1 MAFCQNCGAQFSEGA
16 KFCPSCGTPVQAVE
30 APAPVQQEAVPRQWK
45 HPRRYSRRRFP
56 LWRQHRLLSRFRLP
70 PLQR

>member
-30 APAPVQQEAVPRQWK
+30 APAPVQQEAVPVMAAAPAPEPVQVAT
-45 HPRRYSRRRFP
+45 
-56 LWRQHRLLSRFRLP
+56 RQHRLLSRFRLP
-70 PLQR
+70 LLQR